1 MKNSFL
7 VSVVTPVYNAEKYV
21 RQAVESAVH
30 LPEVGEIILVEDG
43 FPDNALE
50 ICKQLTNEY
59 PKVKLYKHPNG
70 ENRGAGA
77 SRNLGIAK
85 AQFDYVSFLDADDLY
100 LQHRFTKTAE
110 IFEMDES
117 VDGVYEPVGLHFYSE
132 KGKNMYMQLEQL
144 TAEEVQS
151 HYSNIYKPLKGR
163 DVFENFFISGRPG
176 RFHTDGITLKKE
188 VFKRAGI
195 FNESLR
201 LHQDH
206 ELWIRIAYHCN
217 LVPGEFKKPVALRGL
232 HDENRITR
240 QKSNHSQHL
249 FRKAVFE
256 YFIKGK
262 RPLRLS
268 TKSKIIKMYIR
279 SHPDILKHRPGSFK
293 KYFFAGLRLLKAY
306 IFH

>member
-1 MKNSFL
+1 MKNSFM
-7 VSVVTPVYNAEKYV
+7 VSVIVPVYNAEKYV
-21 RQAVESAVH
+21 RQAVESAIH

-50 ICKQLTNEY
+50 ICKQLVNEY
-59 PKVKLYKHPNG
+59 SRIKLYQHPNG

-85 AQFDYVSFLDADDLY
+85 AQFDYISFLDADDLY
-100 LQHRFTKTAE
+100 LPHRFKKTAE

-132 KGKNMYMQLEQL
+132 TGKNMYMQLEQL
-144 TAEEVQS
+144 TEEQVQV
-151 HYSNIYKPLKGR
+151 HHTKIYKPLKGR
-163 DVFENFFISGRPG
+163 DVFENFFVGGNSG
-176 RFHTDGITLKKE
+176 RFHTDGITVKKE

-217 LVPGEFKKPVALRGL
+217 LVPGEFENPVALRGL

-240 QKSNHSQHL
+240 QKSTQSQHL
-249 FRKAVFE
+249 YRKTIFE

-262 RPLRLS
+262 RPLSWS
-268 TKSKIIKMYIR
+268 TKHKIIKMYIR
-279 SHPDILKHRPGSFK
+279 SNPDIVKLKHGSFK
-293 KYFFAGLRLLKAY
+293 RYFFVGLRFLKAY
-306 IFH
+306 LFH